1 MKNWVRK
8 EKRDA
13 ADFGAKRT
21 PRSGGIWS
29 FPGDLKNDKFLIESK
44 KTEKKGFTIT
54 NKTWEKVW
62 AEALKSQ
69 RMPLLSIELG
79 NAMEIVV
86 LEKGD
91 FLSLLNEK

>member
-1 MKNWVRK
+1 MKNWQKK
-8 EKRDA
+8 EKKDA
-13 ADFGAKRT
+13 KDFKARRT

-29 FPGDLKNDKFLIESK
+29 FSGDLKNDRFLIESK
-44 KTEKKGFTIT
+44 KTEKKGFNIT
-54 NKTWEKVW
+54 NKIWEKVW

-79 NAMEIVV
+79 NEMEIVV

-91 FLSLLNEK
+91 FLSLLNGK